1 MADGDRETFDG
12 EAFDREAVVAALEG
26 LDQAD
31 DAAALAAAR
40 QAAALITAAGLDWD
54 QVIAPPAGTEEP
66 AEPEPTP
73 AAADSSDGDDDKALI
88 GRLLAIKTLYE
99 GTRHELEGYL
109 EDIDAGEFTAAD
121 SRYLKALYKRI
132 AKQRKL

>member
-1 MADGDRETFDG
+1 MADVDRETPDG

-40 QAAALITAAGLDWD
+40 QAAALITAAGLHWD
-54 QVIAPPAGTEEP
+54 QVIAPPSAPET
-66 AEPEPTP
+66 AEPEPIPP
-73 AAADSSDGDDDKALI
+73 AAEDPPSGDDKALI